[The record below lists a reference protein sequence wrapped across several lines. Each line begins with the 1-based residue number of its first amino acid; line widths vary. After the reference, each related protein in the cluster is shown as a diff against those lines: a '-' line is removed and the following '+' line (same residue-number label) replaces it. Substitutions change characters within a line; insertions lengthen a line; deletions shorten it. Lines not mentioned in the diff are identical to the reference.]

1 MDQET
6 LHKVH
11 VIVGIFTFS
20 CIAASFYYGSYVV
33 ITWAI
38 GMFVLAALINAFIR
52 PLVPQPTNPFEAW
65 SDEIDEE
72 RAQQAMQRAQERLAS
87 RTSDMELERAMA
99 SLRRAQVRVNLV
111 QRRRPR

>member
-20 CIAASFYYGSYVV
+20 CIAASFFYGSYVV

-38 GMFVLAALINAFIR
+38 GMFVLAALINAF
-52 PLVPQPTNPFEAW
+52 
-65 SDEIDEE
+65 
-72 RAQQAMQRAQERLAS
+72 S
-87 RTSDMELERAMA
+87 RHNDL
-99 SLRRAQVRVNLV
+99 N
-111 QRRRPR
+111 